1 MIKDREDFKRYI
13 LTALGAPIIKIN
25 VTDEQLEDRIDE
37 CVDLWHQYHYDGS
50 VRTLLKQR
58 ITASELHIV
67 ETLTEPIHNGL
78 HITGMVSKAEA
89 LTVTYACGAGS
100 SNHTIFCKNI
110 KGDFIPNEPIKVGN
124 EIYHLINEEW
134 CVKKGIID
142 ERRIKMPPW
151 IIGVTRIIPVNQA
164 SSSQNLF
171 DVQYQMRLSDIYDL
185 TSTRLIYYEQAMEHL
200 QLLNY
205 ELSANPW
212 FEYNR
217 HDGYVYPIMRWNYD
231 ASVGDYL
238 ILEVYRALDPKE
250 TPQIWND
257 TWLKRYAIAT
267 VKVQWANVLRK
278 YNNIQLAGGATLN
291 ADAIYNEGVQEKK
304 ELEEQMYNNLPPSA
318 FYLG

>member
-1 MIKDREDFKRYI
+1 MIKDREDFKRYV
-13 LTALGAPIIKIN
+13 LTALGAPVIKVN
-25 VTDEQLEDRIDE
+25 VTDDQLEDRIDE

-58 ITASELHIV
+58 ITASELHVV
-67 ETLTEPIHNGL
+67 EALKEEIHAGL
-78 HITGMVSKAEA
+78 HITGMDSKAEA
-89 LTVTYACGAGS
+89 LTVQYACGAQS
-100 SNHTIFCKNI
+100 TNKTIFCKNI
-110 KGDFIPNEPIKVGN
+110 KGDFIQGEPIKVGN
-124 EIYHLINEEW
+124 EVFHLIDEEW
-134 CVKKGIID
+134 CVTKGIID

-151 IIGVTRIIPVNQA
+151 IIGVTRIVPVNQA

-200 QLLNY
+200 QLLNF

-217 HDGYVYPIMRWNYD
+217 HDGYVYPVMRWNYD

-238 ILEVYRALDPKE
+238 IFEAYRALDPKE

-257 TWLKRYAIAT
+257 TWLKKYAIAV
-267 VKVQWANVLRK
+267 VKRQWAMVLRK
-278 YNNIQLAGGATLN
+278 YSNIQLAGGATLN
-291 ADAIYNEGVQEKK
+291 ADAMYSDAQSEIEKLET
-304 ELEEQMYNNLPPSA
+304 ELFNNLPPSA
-318 FYLG
+318 FFLG